1 MTADLPQ
8 TPAASDFRPTNG
20 RKTKYND
27 RIAKQICLYVAEG
40 MSLRKVALQP
50 GMPCWSVLKVWMI
63 EHPDLRRTI
72 EAIRW
77 LNSTE
82 LAAEAIECFD
92 DVNPDSDDFPQRMA
106 LAKAKSAAMIS
117 AARLLDLRQPPQQ
130 IQENEHDI
138 Q

>member
-1 MTADLPQ
+1 MTTDLPQ

-27 RIAKQICLYVAEG
+27 RIAKQICLYVAQG
-40 MSLRKVALQP
+40 MSLRKIALQP
-50 GMPCWSVLKVWMI
+50 GMPCWSVLKVWLI
-63 EHPDLRRTI
+63 EHPELRQTI
-72 EAIRW
+72 SAIRW
-77 LNSTE
+77 LNATE

-92 DVNPDSDDFPQRMA
+92 GISPDSDNFPQRLA
-106 LAKAKSAAMIS
+106 LAKAKSAAMLN
-117 AARLLDLRQPPQQ
+117 AAKLLDLRQPPQQ

>member
-1 MTADLPQ
+1 PQ

-27 RIAKQICLYVAEG
+27 RIGKQICLYVARG
-40 MSLRKVALQP
+40 MSLRKVSLQP

-63 EHPDLRRTI
+63 EHPELRRTI
-72 EAIRW
+72 EALRW

-92 DVNPDSDDFPQRMA
+92 DVNPDSD
-106 LAKAKSAAMIS
+106 
-117 AARLLDLRQPPQQ
+117 
-130 IQENEHDI
+130 
-138 Q
+138 